1 MALIF
6 TFLKKYRIASCV
18 ALSMML
24 IELVVELLQPWIISK
39 IIDEGIRQQNAQVVW
54 MWGGIL
60 TGGALLAFA
69 GGVFGSFYASH
80 ASQGVGYDLRDRLYR
95 KLESLSYAAFSRF
108 AVSSLI
114 TRLTGDVTQLQET
127 IFMSLRFMS
136 RVPLIVIG
144 SVIMSLLVHF
154 KLGLLLTVMVPI
166 LIVILTI
173 VMKRAALLYR
183 SVQRRLDKVNGVIQE
198 NLSGIRLIRVFVR
211 MRHEMG
217 RFAEHNRNLMQ
228 GTMSALRFTETT
240 MPFVLFLMN
249 LGIIGVLWLG
259 KADIATGDATIGEVV
274 AVINYMLRTIG
285 ALSALSWI
293 VSTYSRAGA
302 SAQRIGE
309 VLYAEDLAPES
320 SHAPESSNALAN
332 SQALESSYAPRSNVS
347 QNHAAVASPSNG
359 DTPISE
365 AKGTTERSR
374 SEIEPASAPIVGD
387 IAFEEVS
394 FSYPGSDLPVLLN
407 ISFQAKAGQRIAIM
421 GATGSG
427 KTSLVQLIPRLY
439 EENSGVVRM
448 DGYPARELDVH
459 QVRGSIG
466 YVPQEVLLFSGSVR
480 DNIAWGNPA
489 ATAAEIELAAR
500 QAQIHETIER
510 LPQGYDT
517 MIGQKG
523 VNLSGGQKQR
533 LSIARALVRK
543 PAILIL
549 DDSTSALDVQTE
561 NALLQEL
568 KELACTTILITQK
581 VSSTASADLILLL
594 DEGRLMEKG
603 SHQELM
609 ERSSLYRTIY
619 DSQHEEE
626 GQHVQGI
633 R

>member
-1 MALIF
+1 
-6 TFLKKYRIASCV
+6 
-18 ALSMML
+18 
-24 IELVVELLQPWIISK
+24 
-39 IIDEGIRQQNAQVVW
+39 
-54 MWGGIL
+54 
-60 TGGALLAFA
+60 
-69 GGVFGSFYASH
+69 
-80 ASQGVGYDLRDRLYR
+80 
-95 KLESLSYAAFSRF
+95 
-108 AVSSLI
+108 
-114 TRLTGDVTQLQET
+114 
-127 IFMSLRFMS
+127 MSLRFMS

-274 AVINYMLRTIG
+274 AVINYMMRTIG

-320 SHAPESSNALAN
+320 SNVLAN
-332 SQALESSYAPRSNVS
+332 SQALESSYAPRSNVP

-448 DGYPARELDVH
+448 DGHPARELDVH